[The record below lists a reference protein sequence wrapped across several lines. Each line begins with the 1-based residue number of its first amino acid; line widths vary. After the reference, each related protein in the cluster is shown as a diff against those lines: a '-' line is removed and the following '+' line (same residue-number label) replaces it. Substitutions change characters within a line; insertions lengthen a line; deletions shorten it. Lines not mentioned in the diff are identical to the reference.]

1 MGDGM
6 SVRLLR
12 ALQFTALIV
21 ALVILPGQGPS
32 KAEDPSPFDK
42 LAGRWVGEGRF
53 GIRDGSTEAVKCR
66 VTYII
71 TGDGNDLKQSIR
83 CASAGGNVE
92 IQSAVAHKA
101 GTIAGTWKELVRD
114 MSGEVT
120 GSVTSRGFRVA
131 VRGQSLNANMDIVLM
146 GAKQVIEIQFIESN
160 LIGLTLILDKADAP
174 SRNPS

>member
-1 MGDGM
+1 M

-12 ALQFTALIV
+12 TLQFV
-21 ALVILPGQGPS
+21 ALAVALLNLPGQGPAR
-32 KAEDPSPFDK
+32 AEDPSPFDK

-53 GIRDGSTEAVKCR
+53 GVRDGSTEAVKCR

-92 IQSAVAHKA
+92 IQSYAVHKA

-114 MSGEVT
+114 MNGELT
-120 GSVTSRGFRVA
+120 GAVTSKGFRVA
-131 VRGQSLNANMDIVLM
+131 VRGDSLNANMDIVLV
-146 GAKQVIEIQFIESN
+146 GSKQVIEIQFIESN

>member
-1 MGDGM
+1 M

-12 ALQFTALIV
+12 ACAFNVMLAAILALSGQ
-21 ALVILPGQGPS
+21 LPA
-32 KAEDPSPFDK
+32 KAEPPSPFDK

-71 TGDGNDLKQSIR
+71 GGDGHELKQSIR

-92 IQSAVAHKA
+92 IQSAVTHKD
-101 GTIAGTWKELVRD
+101 GNIAGTWKELVRD

-120 GSVTSRGFRVA
+120 GTVTPKGFRVA
-131 VRGQSLNANMDIVLM
+131 VRGDSLNANMDIVM
-146 GAKQVIEIQFIESN
+146 AGAKQVIEIQFIESN

-174 SRNPS
+174 SRGPS

>member
-1 MGDGM
+1 M
-6 SVRLLR
+6 SIRLLR
-12 ALQFTALIV
+12 ACAFNVLLV
-21 ALVILPGQGPS
+21 AMLVLPGQPPAN
-32 KAEDPSPFDK
+32 AEPPSPFDK

-53 GIRDGSTEAVKCR
+53 GVRDGSTEAVKCR

-114 MSGEVT
+114 MGGEVSGT
-120 GSVTSRGFRVA
+120 VTSRGFRVA
-131 VRGQSLNANMDIVLM
+131 VRGQSLNANMDIVLL
-146 GAKQVIEIQFIESN
+146 GTKQVIEIQFIDSN
-160 LIGLTLILDKADAP
+160 LIGLTLILDKADGT

>member
-1 MGDGM
+1 M
-6 SVRLLR
+6 
-12 ALQFTALIV
+12 
-21 ALVILPGQGPS
+21 LVLPGQPPA
-32 KAEDPSPFDK
+32 KAEPPSPFDK

-53 GIRDGSTEAVKCR
+53 GVRDGTTEAVKCR

-71 TGDGNDLKQSIR
+71 AGDGHDELKQSIR

-92 IQSAVAHKA
+92 IQSTVTHKD

-120 GSVTSRGFRVA
+120 GTRHARKASGSPCAGD
-131 VRGQSLNANMDIVLM
+131 SLNANMDIVM
-146 GAKQVIEIQFIESN
+146 AGAKQVIEIQFIESS

-174 SRNPS
+174 SRGPS